1 MQTSSHPHAVPL
13 TLTLTLT
20 LALTHSGVAIV
31 RMAFPTT
38 TWQPPS

>member
-1 MQTSSHPHAVPL
+1 MPL

-20 LALTHSGVAIV
+20 HLHTHNGVAIL

-38 TWQPPS
+38 TWRPPS